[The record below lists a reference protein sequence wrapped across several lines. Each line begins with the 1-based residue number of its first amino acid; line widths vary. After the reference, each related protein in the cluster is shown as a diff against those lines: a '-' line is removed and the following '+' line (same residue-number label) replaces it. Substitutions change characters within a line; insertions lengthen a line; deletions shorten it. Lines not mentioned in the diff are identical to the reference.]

1 MVDILATIICV
12 VFGLLGMTISGVM
25 IFEDIREIKTKDL
38 VEAIFYM
45 AIEIVLLIIS
55 AGMFFIGVAV

>member
-25 IFEDIREIKTKDL
+25 IFEDIRKIKTKDL

-45 AIEIVLLIIS
+45 AIEIILLIIS